1 VTELLITSKV
11 PGKLIYWK
19 VPNRVVEQLNDNGD
33 YELGYMNSYKVTAVG
48 QSFIPKV
55 KDRVWKVVFKMRK
68 EGNPTA
74 SITLKLYECDADV
87 FPQPISQTW
96 LLNLRMTFR

>member
-1 VTELLITSKV
+1 MTELLITSKV
-11 PGKLIYWK
+11 PGKLIVWK
-19 VPNRVVEQLNDNGD
+19 FPKRVIEQLNEDGD
-33 YELGYMNSYKVTAVG
+33 IYFGWRNTVMVTALG
-48 QSFIPKV
+48 QTFIPKV
-55 KDRVWKVVFKMRK
+55 KDKIWKVVFKMRK